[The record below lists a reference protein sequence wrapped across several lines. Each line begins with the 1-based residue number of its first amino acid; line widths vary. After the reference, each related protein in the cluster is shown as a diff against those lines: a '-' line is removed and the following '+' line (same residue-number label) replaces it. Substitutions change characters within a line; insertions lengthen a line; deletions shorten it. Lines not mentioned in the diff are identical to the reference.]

1 MAFGI
6 ASIAGIVAGA
16 IPKAFEHFERRQ
28 DNKQELAILDK
39 TLAAQKDIANVKF
52 DMSRVEHAEESY
64 QASLQHD
71 TNSASH
77 KPNTWFGGVLM
88 DLINAWRSSMRPGI
102 VSTFMGL
109 YVLFKI
115 ATIYALTGGEIE
127 AAALAKAILSAWSA
141 EDWAMLELGV
151 SYYITNRGVEKIGGK
166 K

>member
-6 ASIAGIVAGA
+6 ASIAGIIAGA
-16 IPKAFEHFERRQ
+16 IPKTFEFFERRQ
-28 DNKQELAILDK
+28 DNKQELAILERQY
-39 TLAAQKDIANVKF
+39 AAQKEIQNIKF
-52 DMSRVEHAEESY
+52 DMSRIESAEESY

-115 ATIYALTGGEIE
+115 STIYALTGGDME
-127 AAALAKAILSAWSA
+127 AGVLASAILSAWSV
-141 EDWAMLELGV
+141 EDWGMLELGV
-151 SYYITNRGVEKIGGK
+151 SYYITNRGVEKLSGK
-166 K
+166 R